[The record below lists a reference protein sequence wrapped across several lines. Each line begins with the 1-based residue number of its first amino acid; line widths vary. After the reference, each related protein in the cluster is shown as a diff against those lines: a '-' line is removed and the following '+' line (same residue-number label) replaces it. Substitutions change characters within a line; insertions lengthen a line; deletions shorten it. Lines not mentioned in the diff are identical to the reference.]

1 MFNRASGYHQKGTQ
15 ELSEIR
21 VQEVGH
27 SQCWA
32 SSFSQRETVMFR
44 AWKIIMGVAETWKK
58 AQETCA
64 KDRALPNR
72 LR

>member
-21 VQEVGH
+21 VQDMGH

-32 SSFSQRETVMFR
+32 FLLSERETV
-44 AWKIIMGVAETWKK
+44 K
-58 AQETCA
+58 
-64 KDRALPNR
+64 L
-72 LR
+72 